1 MELFYY
7 FKNLD
12 TNTYT
17 LLFLGFIS
25 CFFIFKN
32 FFTLSSQT
40 FFALIITI
48 ALFYYII
55 QKLEYNL
62 NTDLSKIKDY
72 NKLLKLDNFE
82 YLPKDINLVVIYKD
96 LYRFGRVDRYDF
108 TDSMKSTERLLINYN
123 LIKNSIQNYKQVLEK
138 AEEERDLALNYL
150 QCINNSVV
158 PKYAINI
165 DDSTIGNINNLELN
179 ETIQKLKD
187 ILDNYIFEMYRLCR
201 NYYET
206 EDITINSY
214 PITLDMTAPRPDN
227 NSLKNNFDLY
237 YGFVLP

>member
-12 TNTYT
+12 TNTFT
-17 LLFLGFIS
+17 LLFVGFIS

-48 ALFYYII
+48 GLFYYII
-55 QKLEYNL
+55 QKLEFNL

-82 YLPKDINLVVIYKD
+82 YLPKDINLVIIYND
-96 LYRFGRVDRYDF
+96 LYRFGLVDKYDF
-108 TDSMKSTERLLINYN
+108 IDSLKSTERLLINYN
-123 LIKNSIQNYKQVLEK
+123 LIKNGIQNYKQILEK

-150 QCINNSVV
+150 QCINNSAV

-165 DDSTIGNINNLELN
+165 NNSTIGNINNLELN
-179 ETIQKLKD
+179 KTIQKLKD

-201 NYYET
+201 NTYET
-206 EDITINSY
+206 EDITRNSY
-214 PITLDMTAPRPDN
+214 PISLHMNDPKPDN

-237 YGFVLP
+237 YGLVLP